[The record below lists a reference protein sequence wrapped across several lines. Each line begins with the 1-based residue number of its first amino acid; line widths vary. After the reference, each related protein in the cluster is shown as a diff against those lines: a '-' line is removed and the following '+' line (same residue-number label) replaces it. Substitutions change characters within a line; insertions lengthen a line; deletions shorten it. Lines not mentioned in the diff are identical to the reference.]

1 MMLTIFSFAATLVLA
16 VGGVQE
22 KLLAAQRSGIKTV
35 VVPSACRADIEH
47 NVREFSNVC
56 IRKC

>member
-1 MMLTIFSFAATLVLA
+1 MKARADVWEVLA

-35 VVPSACRADIEH
+35 VVPAACKADIEH
-47 NVREFSNVC
+47 NVRLGGLAFC
-56 IRKC
+56 FC

>member
-1 MMLTIFSFAATLVLA
+1 MTGEITLAGQVLA

-35 VVPSACRADIEH
+35 IVPSACKSDIEH
-47 NVREFSNVC
+47 NVRLSSSCRWPF
-56 IRKC
+56 

>member
-1 MMLTIFSFAATLVLA
+1 MMLLLTTSAVLA

-35 VVPSACRADIEH
+35 IVPAAVKSDIEY
-47 NVREFSNVC
+47 NVSLAITGDELF
-56 IRKC
+56 